1 MNWNYNFH
9 SDAKQSF
16 LYYFLV
22 YIAMHLHSL
31 AIFVVN
37 YVPTEWFC
45 EVSGGDKH
53 RPKHYT
59 NMHFDGNA
67 TING

>member
-31 AIFVVN
+31 AIFVVDIDFDRLSQDR
-37 YVPTEWFC
+37 VQVWFVDH
-45 EVSGGDKH
+45 VS
-53 RPKHYT
+53 
-59 NMHFDGNA
+59 
-67 TING
+67 I